1 MRSYDE
7 VYRETAFYWGRE
19 PNGLC
24 QRACAAVQA
33 ADLDRRLAVD
43 LGCGEGRDVIYLAR
57 HGFEVTGV
65 DVSQPGLA
73 KARQWASGEG
83 LAIGTALVDLNDYR
97 LQATSDL
104 VYASGTLTFIAP
116 TRRPEIFR
124 HYKEWTRPGGVN
136 AFNAFVE
143 KPYLPVPPD
152 WGEDEHFFRSGE
164 LLTFY
169 WDWEIVE
176 FEEVEFD
183 CQSGGIPHRH
193 AMDVLIARRPMR

>member
-1 MRSYDE
+1 MQSYDD
-7 VYRETAFYWGRE
+7 VYRQSAFYWGRD

-24 QRACAAVQA
+24 ERALAALRGAHASQP
-33 ADLDRRLAVD
+33 LAVD
-43 LGCGEGRDVIYLAR
+43 LGCGEGRDTICLAR

-65 DVSQPGLA
+65 DASEPGLA
-73 KARQWASGEG
+73 KARQWANEEG
-83 LAIGTALVDLNDYR
+83 LAIRTALADLNEYR
-97 LQATSDL
+97 LQETLDL
-104 VYASGTLTFIAP
+104 VYASGTLTFLAAG
-116 TRRPEIFR
+116 RRAEIFR
-124 HYKEWTRPGGVN
+124 HYKERTRRGGVN

-164 LLTFY
+164 LLAFY

-183 CQSGGIPHRH
+183 CDSAGIPHRH
-193 AMDVLIARRPMR
+193 AMDVLIARRPER